1 MKQRMEKISE
11 ENTRLRRELEDRE
24 LVVESLRKET
34 NGKAEEERE
43 KAKKEKQMIVER
55 HRAEVR
61 NLKED

>member
-1 MKQRMEKISE
+1 MEKISE